1 MVKQKT
7 IKNNKK
13 KKIMIKKIKMVWG
26 LIKFTVASG
35 VKILTDSM
43 KKEAQ
48 TYKEERERQKK
59 RINLKSSSEDYYE

>member
-1 MVKQKT
+1 M
-7 IKNNKK
+7 NDRRP
-13 KKIMIKKIKMVWG
+13 MKKIKEIWS
-26 LIKFTVASG
+26 LIEFAFLAG

-48 TYKEERERQKK
+48 TYKEEKEQQK

>member
-1 MVKQKT
+1 M
-7 IKNNKK
+7 
-13 KKIMIKKIKMVWG
+13 MMEKIKVVWN

-48 TYKEERERQKK
+48 TYKEEKEQQKK
-59 RINLKSSSEDYYE
+59 NKRMMNEKEKK

>member
-13 KKIMIKKIKMVWG
+13 KKIMIKKIKVVWS

-35 VKILTDSM
+35 VKMLTDSM

-48 TYKEERERQKK
+48 TYREEKEQQKK
-59 RINLKSSSEDYYE
+59 ALNK

>member
-1 MVKQKT
+1 M
-7 IKNNKK
+7 
-13 KKIMIKKIKMVWG
+13 MKKIKMVWG
-26 LIKFTVASG
+26 IIKFTVASG

-59 RINLKSSSEDYYE
+59 IINVKRED

>member
-1 MVKQKT
+1 ML
-7 IKNNKK
+7 IIKK
-13 KKIMIKKIKMVWG
+13 KMMKKIKVVWS

-48 TYKEERERQKK
+48 TYNEEREQQKK
-59 RINLKSSSEDYYE
+59 MRKNEPIV

>member
-1 MVKQKT
+1 ML
-7 IKNNKK
+7 IIKK
-13 KKIMIKKIKMVWG
+13 KMMKKIKVVWS

-35 VKILTDSM
+35 VKMLTDSM

-48 TYKEERERQKK
+48 TYNEEREQQKK

>member
-1 MVKQKT
+1 M
-7 IKNNKK
+7 
-13 KKIMIKKIKMVWG
+13 KKIKVVWS

-35 VKILTDSM
+35 VKMLTDSM

-48 TYKEERERQKK
+48 TYREEKEQQQKK

>member
-1 MVKQKT
+1 M
-7 IKNNKK
+7 
-13 KKIMIKKIKMVWG
+13 MKKIKVVWS

-35 VKILTDSM
+35 VKMLTDSM

-48 TYKEERERQKK
+48 TYREEKEQQQKK

>member
-1 MVKQKT
+1 ML
-7 IKNNKK
+7 IIKK
-13 KKIMIKKIKMVWG
+13 KMMKKIKVVWS

-48 TYKEERERQKK
+48 TYREEKEQQKK

>member
-1 MVKQKT
+1 M
-7 IKNNKK
+7 I
-13 KKIMIKKIKMVWG
+13 IKKIKVVWS

-35 VKILTDSM
+35 VKMLTDSM

-48 TYKEERERQKK
+48 TYREEKEQQQKK

>member
-1 MVKQKT
+1 MVKQKI

-13 KKIMIKKIKMVWG
+13 KMIMIKKIKVVWG

-35 VKILTDSM
+35 VKMLTDSM
-43 KKEAQ
+43 KKEAKA
-48 TYKEERERQKK
+48 YKEEKERQKK

>member
-13 KKIMIKKIKMVWG
+13 KIMMKKIKMVWG

-35 VKILTDSM
+35 VKMLTDSM

-48 TYKEERERQKK
+48 TYREEKEQQK

>member
-1 MVKQKT
+1 ML
-7 IKNNKK
+7 IIKK
-13 KKIMIKKIKMVWG
+13 KMMKKIKVVWS

-59 RINLKSSSEDYYE
+59 TREINDI

>member
-1 MVKQKT
+1 ML
-7 IKNNKK
+7 IIKK
-13 KKIMIKKIKMVWG
+13 KMMKKIKVVWS

-48 TYKEERERQKK
+48 TYNEERERQKK